1 LLVSPAILEEIVR
14 VLEYP
19 KIARFHRWPRPR
31 VEEFVAEFGYLGIM
45 TPGDLRLDIVR
56 DDPSDNRYL
65 ECAVEGM
72 ADYLVSGDQDLLEV
86 QEYAGVLIVTPKTFL
101 DLLRAS
107 RRRSDP
113 APRRD

>member
-31 VEEFVAEFGYLGIM
+31 VEEFVAEM

-101 DLLRAS
+101 TLLRAS